1 LKNKEIIE
9 RGLLELGVAAVSGA
23 VDTLTQY
30 IGLIVKWNKV
40 YNLTAIQDPDRMATD
55 HVLDSLAIVPHL
67 RPERI
72 LDIGSG
78 AGLPGIPVAI
88 VRPQWRITLL
98 DANQK
103 RCAFLRQAV
112 IELELHNAEVACER
126 IENYRPARAF
136 DTVVSRAFAEAPL
149 FARVA
154 APCVAP
160 GGFMFAMKGAYPQDE
175 LSRLP
180 PGVRVHEVVK
190 TDVPGLGAQ
199 RHLVI
204 MTKSSP

>member
-1 LKNKEIIE
+1 MNREIIE
-9 RGLLELGVAAVSGA
+9 RGLVQLGVAASAEGIAALV
-23 VDTLTQY
+23 QY
-30 IGLIVKWNKV
+30 IDLIVKWNKV
-40 YNLTAIQDPDRMATD
+40 YNLTAIQDPARMATD
-55 HVLDSLAIVPHL
+55 HILDSSAIVPHI

-88 VRPQWRITLL
+88 LRPQWRVTML
-98 DANQK
+98 DANNK

-112 IELELHNAEVACER
+112 IELGLQNAEVACER
-126 IENYRPARAF
+126 IENHRPLRLF
-136 DTVVSRAFAEAPL
+136 DTVVSRAFAETAL

-154 APCVAP
+154 VSCLAPD
-160 GGFMFAMKGAYPQDE
+160 GLMLAMKGTYPHDE
-175 LSRLP
+175 LSHLP
-180 PGVRVHEVVK
+180 PEVGVREVVK

-204 MTKSSP
+204 MTKALQ